1 MDSDMKWF
9 MMLIASFVIIP
20 FIGLG
25 IDEWHKKE
33 CRMELSKA
41 GKTVEEIKELCK

>member
-9 MMLIASFVIIP
+9 IALIASFLVIP
-20 FIGLG
+20 LIGLG
-25 IDEWHKKE
+25 LSDWHKKE
-33 CRMELSKA
+33 CRVELSKV